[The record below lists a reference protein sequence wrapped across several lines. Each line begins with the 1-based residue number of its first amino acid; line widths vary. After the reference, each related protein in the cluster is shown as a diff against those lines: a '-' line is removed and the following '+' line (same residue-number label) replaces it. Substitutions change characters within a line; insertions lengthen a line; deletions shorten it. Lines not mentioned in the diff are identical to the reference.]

1 MYIQVQYSFFSL
13 LSLALA
19 LVTRMHNC
27 WAPGLSVL
35 YRYYT
40 MGDFSTNLL
49 TTRWASSLTFLTSII
64 IPIDVIIDCFH
75 SNPLRFSFPSFQFSG
90 FKNNAGGV
98 FAVWAAPT
106 GAPAPIGTFPLFSV
120 IVWIIQKA
128 FNWNGNS
135 LFVGFYFKP
144 LRKCLFFLLCD
155 TNTQGQVIFK
165 SAIPK

>member
-1 MYIQVQYSFFSL
+1 
-13 LSLALA
+13 
-19 LVTRMHNC
+19 MHNC

-98 FAVWAAPT
+98 FAVWAAFVVLWCFFSRSEK
-106 GAPAPIGTFPLFSV
+106 IHNSTFQVKISVKNVIFSNEIEKKLWYYTYFSIEFRKRYFAQLNSV
-120 IVWIIQKA
+120 II
-128 FNWNGNS
+128 
-135 LFVGFYFKP
+135 
-144 LRKCLFFLLCD
+144 
-155 TNTQGQVIFK
+155 
-165 SAIPK
+165 